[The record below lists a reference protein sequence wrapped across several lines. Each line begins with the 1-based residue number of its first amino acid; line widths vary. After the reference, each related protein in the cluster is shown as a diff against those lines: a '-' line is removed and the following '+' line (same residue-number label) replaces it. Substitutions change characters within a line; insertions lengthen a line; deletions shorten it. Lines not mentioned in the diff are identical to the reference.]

1 MSPCR
6 LSCCSGQ
13 SVHRL
18 LVERGIGT
26 ARSKECVVWSVVY
39 LTDNTIISGDSSGR
53 VKMWDDQTGTLIKS
67 HDVTKWDVLTLSASQ
82 VQKKKI
88 LTVCVCI

>member
-1 MSPCR
+1 MNPCC

-26 ARSKECVVWSVVY
+26 AKSKECVVWSVLY
-39 LTDNTIISGDSSGR
+39 LTDGTVISGDSSGK
-53 VKMWDDQTGTLIKS
+53 VKMWDDQMGTMLKS
-67 HDVTKWDVLTLSASQ
+67 HQVTKWDVLTLSVSQ
-82 VQKKKI
+82 VKHI
-88 LTVCVCI
+88 S